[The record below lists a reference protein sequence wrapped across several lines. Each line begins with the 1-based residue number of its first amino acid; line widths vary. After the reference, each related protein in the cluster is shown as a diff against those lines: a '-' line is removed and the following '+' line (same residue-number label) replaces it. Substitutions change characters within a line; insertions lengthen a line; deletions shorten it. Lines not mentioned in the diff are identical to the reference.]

1 MKKITFFLMLFTA
14 TFGFCQNQT
23 FTGVKTFNSAP
34 VFKNLSNNNGNNKI
48 LTINDLNKLQW
59 RDANSFTTTS
69 DLQGVLGVGNEAN
82 MNDGEIL
89 LLGASK
95 TDRITRI
102 AYPNA
107 KFEMNN
113 KNGTLNL
120 GANDPN
126 TGESTSVVLEGGGLD
141 IYGKTVTIRDPNT
154 IVRFTSQPTPS
165 GAQDILLFPFYGT
178 GQTNTLATRRDV
190 AAIGNKSLDD
200 ILTAGNTS
208 DKSIRL
214 IGTNSVSFL
223 NLSRTEGIMNLLPD
237 GSVYMLNSSGLEV
250 HDGTSATSFKNAGY
264 LEWNNLVDKS
274 NRINFKKTTA
284 GNAVFN
290 LPEYTGTHTLATIET
305 IAPASA
311 AAAGT
316 TGEIR
321 TTANY
326 IYWCIAPNTW
336 IRAAGNTF

>member
-14 TFGFCQNQT
+14 TFGIAQNQT
-23 FTGVKTFNSAP
+23 ITGVKTFNSAP
-34 VFKNLSNNNGNNKI
+34 VFKNLSNNNDNNKI

-59 RDANSFTTTS
+59 RDANSFTTAS
-69 DLQGVLGVGNEAN
+69 DLQGVLGGGNEAN

-102 AYPNA
+102 TYPNA

-113 KNGTLNL
+113 KYGTLNL
-120 GANDPN
+120 DTNDPN
-126 TGESTSVVLEGGGLD
+126 TGESTSVVLEGGSLD

-154 IVRFTSQPTPS
+154 IVRFTSQPIPS

-178 GQTNTLATRRDV
+178 GQTHTLATTSDV
-190 AAIGNKSLDD
+190 AAIGSKSFDD
-200 ILTAGNTS
+200 VLTVGNTS

-214 IGTNSVSFL
+214 IGTDSVPFL
-223 NLSRTEGIMNLLPD
+223 NLSRTDGIVSVLPD
-237 GSVYMLNSSGLEV
+237 GSVYSLNSFGLEV
-250 HDGTSATSFKNAGY
+250 NNSTSVTSFKNAGY

-290 LPEYTGTHTLATIET
+290 LPEYSGTHTLATIET
-305 IAPASA
+305 TAPASA
-311 AAAGT
+311 TAPGT

-321 TTANY
+321 TAAGF